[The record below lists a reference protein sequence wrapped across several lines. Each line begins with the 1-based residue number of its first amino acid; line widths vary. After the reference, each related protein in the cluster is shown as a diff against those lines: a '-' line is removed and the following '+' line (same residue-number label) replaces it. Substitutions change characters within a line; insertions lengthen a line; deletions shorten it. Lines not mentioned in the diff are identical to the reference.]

1 MCQLIKQ
8 TIGAVMGKVAQKNIG
23 RLAALVMV
31 AAIVIQPVVAEP
43 AAKSMHTGGM
53 MQDLFRFDAPA
64 SVADWMP
71 TDDRVMGGISQSRMR
86 HDPAGHA
93 VFEGVMSLERNG
105 GFASVR
111 AGARVPTPSTAAQ
124 YVLEVRGDGKRYM
137 LNLRTS
143 GAFDGVSYQASFD
156 TTADKWT
163 TVVLP
168 VSAFV
173 PNFRGRRVVNAPPL
187 DPAAVRQFGLMI
199 ADKQDG
205 RFALGIRR
213 ISAVITSAAAAPGL
227 Q

>member
-1 MCQLIKQ
+1 MALF
-8 TIGAVMGKVAQKNIG
+8 TLPAGAESIG
-23 RLAALVMV
+23 
-31 AAIVIQPVVAEP
+31 
-43 AAKSMHTGGM
+43 KSMHTGGM

-64 SVADWMP
+64 SVADWTP

-111 AGARVPTPSTAAQ
+111 TVAKIPTPSTATQ

-156 TTADKWT
+156 TTADKWI

-173 PNFRGRRVVNAPPL
+173 PNFRGRRVVNAPPH

-205 RFALGIRR
+205 RFGLGVRR
-213 ISAVITSAAAAPGL
+213 ISAVIASAAGAGGL

>member
-8 TIGAVMGKVAQKNIG
+8 TIGAVMEKVAQKHIG
-23 RLAALVMV
+23 RLAALVLV

-43 AAKSMHTGGM
+43 AAKPMHTGSM
-53 MQDLFRFDAPA
+53 TQDLFRFDDPA
-64 SVADWMP
+64 SVADWTP

-86 HDPAGHA
+86 HAAAGHA

-111 AGARVPTPSTAAQ
+111 AGAKLPSPSTVTQ

-137 LNLRTS
+137 LNMRTS
-143 GAFDGVSYQASFD
+143 GAFDGVNYQAGFETVAD
-156 TTADKWT
+156 TWI
-163 TVVLP
+163 TVTLP
-168 VSAFV
+168 VTMFV
-173 PNFRGRRVVNAPPL
+173 PTFRGRRVVNAPPL

-205 RFALGIRR
+205 RFGLGIRR
-213 ISAVITSAAAAPGL
+213 IWVVSVSAVGARAR